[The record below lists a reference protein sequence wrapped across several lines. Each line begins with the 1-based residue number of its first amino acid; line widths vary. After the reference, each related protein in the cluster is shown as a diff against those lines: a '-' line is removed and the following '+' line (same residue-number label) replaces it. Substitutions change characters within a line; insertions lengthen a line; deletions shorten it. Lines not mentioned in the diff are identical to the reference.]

1 MAMTTLAEAV
11 RDTLAQE
18 MRRDESIVVMGHA
31 VGTMG
36 GVFHATEGLLQE
48 FGEDRVIDMPL
59 DEGGVVGAAV
69 GMALYGLRPVAEI
82 QLADFVYPGLDQIIS
97 EAAKLRYRS
106 GGQYRCPLVVRIPY
120 GGGVGGGPYQS
131 QSPEAFFTHTPGL
144 VVVAPSTAADAAGL
158 LRTALRG
165 EDPVVLMEPK
175 ALYGV
180 AAAAAETADAVADDQ
195 FALPFGVAAR
205 LRRGDDVTLVAYGAM
220 VHPAQ
225 QAAEQAAA
233 HGVEVDVLD
242 LRTLMPFDIGALLES
257 VAKTGRAV
265 LVQEAPR
272 SCGYAAELA
281 AVLAEKAIFH
291 LQAPVLRVTGFDTP
305 FSHAAEHTYV
315 PDSDRVLGAIRAVA
329 EF

>member
-1 MAMTTLAEAV
+1 MAATTLAEAV

-18 MRRDESIVVMGHA
+18 MRRDDGVVVVGHA
-31 VGTMG
+31 VGKMG
-36 GVFHATEGLLQE
+36 GVFHATEGLLEE
-48 FGEDRVIDMPL
+48 FGEERVVDMPL
-59 DEGGVVGAAV
+59 DEGGLVGAAV

-82 QLADFVYPGLDQIIS
+82 QFADFVYPGLDQIIS

-106 GGQYRCPLVVRIPY
+106 GGQYSCPLVVRVPY

-131 QSPEAFFTHTPGL
+131 QSPETFFTHTAGL
-144 VVVAPSTAADAAGL
+144 VVAAPSTPADAAGL
-158 LRTALRG
+158 LRSALCG
-165 EDPVVLMEPK
+165 DDPVVLMEPK

-180 AAAAAETADAVADDQ
+180 AADAAVDDDVAV
-195 FALPFGVAAR
+195 PFGVAER
-205 LRRGDDVTLVAYGAM
+205 LREGGDVTVVAYGAM
-220 VHPAQ
+220 VRPAQ
-225 QAAEQAAA
+225 QAAEQAAE
-233 HGVEVDVLD
+233 HGIDIDLLD
-242 LRTLMPFDIGALLES
+242 LRTLMPFDIGTVLES

-281 AVLAEKAIFH
+281 AVLAEKAVFH
-291 LQAPVLRVTGFDTP
+291 LQAPVLRVTGLDTP

-315 PDSDRVLGAIRAVA
+315 PDNDRVLGAIRAVA

>member
-1 MAMTTLAEAV
+1 
-11 RDTLAQE
+11 
-18 MRRDESIVVMGHA
+18 MRRDDGVVVMGHA
-31 VGTMG
+31 VGKMG

-48 FGEDRVIDMPL
+48 FGEERVIDMPL
-59 DEGGVVGAAV
+59 DEGGLVGAAV
-69 GMALYGLRPVAEI
+69 GMALYGLRPVVEI

-106 GGQYRCPLVVRIPY
+106 GGQYCCPLVVRVPY

-131 QSPEAFFTHTPGL
+131 QSPEALFTHTPGL
-144 VVVAPSTAADAAGL
+144 VVAAPSTAADAAGL

-175 ALYGV
+175 ALYGI
-180 AAAAAETADAVADDQ
+180 AADSAPEHELAV
-195 FALPFGVAAR
+195 PFGVAAR
-205 LRRGDDVTLVAYGAM
+205 LREGDDVTVVAYGAM
-220 VHPAQ
+220 VHTAQ
-225 QAAEQAAA
+225 QAAEQAAE

-257 VAKTGRAV
+257 VARTGRAV

-281 AVLAEKAIFH
+281 AVLAEKAVFH
-291 LQAPVLRVTGFDTP
+291 LQAPVLRVTGLDTP
-305 FSHAAEHTYV
+305 VSHAAEHTYV
-315 PDSDRVLGAIRAVA
+315 PDNDRVLGAIRAVA

>member
-1 MAMTTLAEAV
+1 MATTTLAEAV

-18 MRRDESIVVMGHA
+18 MRRDAGVVVMGHA
-31 VGTMG
+31 VGKMG

-106 GGQYRCPLVVRIPY
+106 GGQYRCPLVVRVPY

-180 AAAAAETADAVADDQ
+180 AADAAEAVADDE

-205 LRRGDDVTLVAYGAM
+205 LREGDDVTVVAYGAM

-225 QAAEQAAA
+225 QAAEQAAE
-233 HGVEVDVLD
+233 HGVDVDVLD

-281 AVLAEKAIFH
+281 AVLAEKALFH
-291 LQAPVLRVTGFDTP
+291 LQAPVLRVTGLDTP
-305 FSHAAEHTYV
+305 VSHAAEHTYV

>member
-1 MAMTTLAEAV
+1 MATTTLAEAV

-18 MRRDESIVVMGHA
+18 MRRDAGVVVMGHA
-31 VGTMG
+31 VGKMG

-59 DEGGVVGAAV
+59 DEVGVVGAAV

-106 GGQYRCPLVVRIPY
+106 GGQYRCPLVVRVPY

-180 AAAAAETADAVADDQ
+180 AAETAEAVADDE

-205 LRRGDDVTLVAYGAM
+205 LREGDDVTVVAYGAM

-225 QAAEQAAA
+225 QAAEQAAEY
-233 HGVEVDVLD
+233 GVDVDVLD

-281 AVLAEKAIFH
+281 AVLAEKAVFH
-291 LQAPVLRVTGFDTP
+291 LQAPVLRVTGLDTP
-305 FSHAAEHTYV
+305 VSHAAEHTYV

>member
-1 MAMTTLAEAV
+1 MANNTLAEAV

-18 MRRDESIVVMGHA
+18 MRRDDGVVVMGHA
-31 VGTMG
+31 VGKMG
-36 GVFHATEGLLQE
+36 GVFPATEGLLQE
-48 FGEDRVIDMPL
+48 FGEERVIDMPL
-59 DEGGVVGAAV
+59 DEGGLVGAAV

-82 QLADFVYPGLDQIIS
+82 QLADFVYPGLAQIIS

-106 GGQYRCPLVVRIPY
+106 GGQYCCPLVVRVPY

-144 VVVAPSTAADAAGL
+144 VVAAPSTAADAAGL

-175 ALYGV
+175 SLYGI
-180 AAAAAETADAVADDQ
+180 AADSAPEHEWAV
-195 FALPFGVAAR
+195 PFGVAAR
-205 LRRGDDVTLVAYGAM
+205 LREGDDVTVVAYGAM
-220 VHPAQ
+220 VRTAQ
-225 QAAEQAAA
+225 QAAEQAAE

-257 VAKTGRAV
+257 VARTGRAV

-281 AVLAEKAIFH
+281 AVLAEKAVFH
-291 LQAPVLRVTGFDTP
+291 LQAPVLRVTGLDTP
-305 FSHAAEHTYV
+305 VSHAAEHSYV
-315 PDSDRVLGAIRAVA
+315 PDNDRVLGAIRAVA

>member
-1 MAMTTLAEAV
+1 MATITLAEAV

-18 MRRDESIVVMGHA
+18 MRRDDAVVVMGDA
-31 VGTMG
+31 VGKMG
-36 GVFHATEGLLQE
+36 GAFHATEGLLEE
-48 FGEDRVIDMPL
+48 FGDERVIDMPL
-59 DEGGVVGAAV
+59 DEGGLVGAAV
-69 GMALYGLRPVAEI
+69 GMALYGLRPVVEI

-97 EAAKLRYRS
+97 EAAKVRYRS
-106 GGQYRCPLVVRIPY
+106 GGQYGCPLVLRVPY

-131 QSPEAFFTHTPGL
+131 QSPEALFTHTAGL
-144 VVVAPSTAADAAGL
+144 VVVAPSTPADAAGL
-158 LRTALRG
+158 LRTALGG

-180 AAAAAETADAVADDQ
+180 AADAAVDDEVAV
-195 FALPFGVAAR
+195 PFGVAER
-205 LRRGDDVTLVAYGAM
+205 LREGGDVTVLAYGAM
-220 VHPAQ
+220 VRPALH
-225 QAAEQAAA
+225 AAEQAVE
-233 HGVEVDVLD
+233 HGISVDLLD
-242 LRTLMPFDIGALLES
+242 LRTLMPFDIAAVLES

-281 AVLAEKAIFH
+281 AVLAEKAVFH

-305 FSHAAEHTYV
+305 FSHAAEHTYM
-315 PDSDRVLGAIRAVA
+315 PDNDRVLGAIRAVA

>member
-1 MAMTTLAEAV
+1 MATITLAEAV

-18 MRRDESIVVMGHA
+18 MRRDDGVVVMGHA
-31 VGTMG
+31 VGKMG
-36 GVFHATEGLLQE
+36 GVFHATEGLLEE

-106 GGQYRCPLVVRIPY
+106 GGQYCCPLVVRVPY

-131 QSPEAFFTHTPGL
+131 QSPEAFFTHTAGL
-144 VVVAPSTAADAAGL
+144 VVAAPSTPADAAGL

-165 EDPVVLMEPK
+165 DDPVVLMEPK

-180 AAAAAETADAVADDQ
+180 AAEVAEAAADDE
-195 FALPFGVAAR
+195 FTVPFGVAAR
-205 LRRGDDVTLVAYGAM
+205 LREGGDVTVVAYGAM

-225 QAAEQAAA
+225 EAAEQAAE

-242 LRTLMPFDIGALLES
+242 LRTLMPFDIAALLES

-281 AVLAEKAIFH
+281 AVLAEKAVFH

-305 FSHAAEHTYV
+305 FAHAAEHTYM
-315 PDSDRVLGAIRAVA
+315 PDNDRVLGAIRAVA

>member
-1 MAMTTLAEAV
+1 MATITLAEAV

-18 MRRDESIVVMGHA
+18 MRRDDGVVVIGHA
-31 VGTMG
+31 VGKMG
-36 GVFHATEGLLQE
+36 GVFHATEGLLEE

-69 GMALYGLRPVAEI
+69 GMALYGLRPVAEM

-106 GGQYRCPLVVRIPY
+106 GGQYRCPLVVRVPY
-120 GGGVGGGPYQS
+120 GGGVGGGLYQS
-131 QSPEAFFTHTPGL
+131 QSPEVFFTHTAGL
-144 VVVAPSTAADAAGL
+144 VVAAPSTPADAAGL

-180 AAAAAETADAVADDQ
+180 AAEAAADDERAV
-195 FALPFGVAAR
+195 PFGVAAR
-205 LRRGDDVTLVAYGAM
+205 LREGGDVTVVAYGAM

-225 QAAEQAAA
+225 QAAEQAAE
-233 HGVEVDVLD
+233 HGIEVDVLD

-281 AVLAEKAIFH
+281 AVLAEKAVFH
-291 LQAPVLRVTGFDTP
+291 LQAPVLRVTGLDTP
-305 FSHAAEHTYV
+305 FAHAAEHIYV
-315 PDSDRVLGAIRAVA
+315 PDNNRVLGAIRAVA

>member
-1 MAMTTLAEAV
+1 MATVTLAEAV

-18 MRRDESIVVMGHA
+18 MRRDDGVVVMGHE
-31 VGTMG
+31 VGEMG

-48 FGEDRVIDMPL
+48 FGEARVIDMPL

-131 QSPEAFFTHTPGL
+131 QSPEALFTHTPGL
-144 VVVAPSTAADAAGL
+144 VVAAPSTAAEAAGL

-175 ALYGV
+175 ALYAV
-180 AAAAAETADAVADDQ
+180 ADANAAAADEEFTV
-195 FALPFGVAAR
+195 PFGVAER
-205 LRRGDDVTLVAYGAM
+205 LREGGDVTVVAYGAM
-220 VHPAQ
+220 VQTAQ
-225 QAAEQAAA
+225 QAAEQAAE
-233 HGVEVDVLD
+233 HGVEVDLLD

-281 AVLAEKAIFH
+281 AVLAEKAVFH

-305 FSHAAEHTYV
+305 VSYAAEHTYV
-315 PDSDRVLGAIRAVA
+315 PDNDRVLGAIRAVA

>member
-1 MAMTTLAEAV
+1 MATTTLAEAV

-18 MRRDESIVVMGHA
+18 MRRDAGVVVMGHA
-31 VGTMG
+31 VGKMG

-106 GGQYRCPLVVRIPY
+106 GGQYRCPLVVRVPY

-175 ALYGV
+175 ALYGI
-180 AAAAAETADAVADDQ
+180 AADSAPEHEWAV
-195 FALPFGVAAR
+195 PFGVAAR
-205 LRRGDDVTLVAYGAM
+205 LREGDDVTVVAYGAM
-220 VHPAQ
+220 VHTAQ
-225 QAAEQAAA
+225 QAAEQAAE

-257 VAKTGRAV
+257 VARTGRAV

-281 AVLAEKAIFH
+281 AVLAEKAVFH
-291 LQAPVLRVTGFDTP
+291 LQAPVLRVTGLDTP
-305 FSHAAEHTYV
+305 VSHAAEHTYV
-315 PDSDRVLGAIRAVA
+315 PDNDRVLGAIRAVA